1 MIFMIMI
8 LATLMCVKA
17 SPTPAIPLTYGIME
31 SMGSRLSGYQ
41 RFDSFDSRTWV
52 KLEGLLS

>member
-1 MIFMIMI
+1 MI